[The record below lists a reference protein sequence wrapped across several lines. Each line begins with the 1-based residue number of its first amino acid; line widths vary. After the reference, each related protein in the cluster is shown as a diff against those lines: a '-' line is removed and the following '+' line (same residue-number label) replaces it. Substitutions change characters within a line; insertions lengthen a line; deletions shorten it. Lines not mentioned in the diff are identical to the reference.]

1 MSAEERVGQALRLGR
16 LKPVYSMTRIL
27 LRMWLKD
34 EAGQPCGMEAMRLV
48 QVDSA
53 RERYHGIPSI
63 VG

>member
-1 MSAEERVGQALRLGR
+1 MSAPNLKGLR
-16 LKPVYSMTRIL
+16 PVYSMTRIL

-53 RERYHGIPSI
+53 RERYHGIPSV